1 MTPEQALEILS
12 QVAAK
17 YQGTLQDHQALQ
29 ASLEVIKGLLPKPA
43 PVAPSEPAAAPAP
56 APVAEVAE

>member
-1 MTPEQALEILS
+1 MTPEQAIEILS
-12 QVAAK
+12 QCAAK

-43 PVAPSEPAAAPAP
+43 PVACEPVVAPTP
-56 APVAEVAE
+56 PPVVEVVE

>member
-1 MTPEQALEILS
+1 MTPEQALNILS

-29 ASLEVIKGLLPKPA
+29 AALEVIKGLLPK
-43 PVAPSEPAAAPAP
+43 SEPAA
-56 APVAEVAE
+56 EVAE